1 MIHDLEIKEPNTA
14 TETLRV
20 AIAMLEQD
28 PDHGMYESDSEMLFM
43 LICQATQVYVD
54 SCLALDAAEGQS
66 LASMAFDATV
76 LKDPR
81 VLLDEHSS
89 FLHHLDQTLQAVL
102 ENLEPSHV

>member
-1 MIHDLEIKEPNTA
+1 MIHDLEIKEPSPA

-20 AIAMLEQD
+20 AIAMLAVSEGE
-28 PDHGMYESDSEMLFM
+28 HYESDSEMLFALM
-43 LICQATQVYVD
+43 CTATQVYVD
-54 SCLALDAAEGQS
+54 TCLASDAAEGQS